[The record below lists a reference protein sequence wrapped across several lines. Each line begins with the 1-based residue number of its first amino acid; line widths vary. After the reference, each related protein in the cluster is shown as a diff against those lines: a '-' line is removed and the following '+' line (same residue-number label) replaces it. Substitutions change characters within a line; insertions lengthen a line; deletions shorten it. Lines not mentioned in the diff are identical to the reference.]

1 MTYVK
6 KITVLILVVIIF
18 FGNIIAS
25 NIRAS
30 TDSADIG
37 IYADAAVL
45 MEVENGQVLYDKNKH
60 ESKYPASTTKIMTAH
75 LLLQNSSL
83 SEQVEVTE
91 NAFRVRGSTLHL
103 NKGMTLSVRDL
114 LYGIMLRSA
123 NDGSVAAAEHVSGSK
138 ENFVEKMNQK
148 AKEYGAKNTRFE
160 NPHGLTNG
168 YLGHK
173 TTAYDLAM
181 ITRQALKCPEF
192 RRIVNT
198 TEDEIKLKDGTREL
212 YNLNRLLKNY
222 PYANGVKTGYTAM
235 SGHTLV
241 ASATKDDT
249 TLIAVI
255 LGSNTRNALFDSAE
269 DLFDY
274 GFENYEKITLS
285 ERNELV
291 DSINVEEHGIELDVY
306 TDSEVS
312 YMVHT
317 KERLNPLEERNSL
330 KDSLSL
336 PLEKND
342 KIGKMK
348 FLSQG
353 EEIGATDLIIK
364 EDVERPEAKNTSS
377 ITFVLIAGGV
387 VTGLF
392 VFFKNKKDTKK

>member
-1 MTYVK
+1 MINVK
-6 KITVLILVVIIF
+6 KLTVLILVVMIF
-18 FGNIIAS
+18 FGNAIISTISAS
-25 NIRAS
+25 S
-30 TDSADIG
+30 DSSDID

-45 MEVENGQVLYDKNKH
+45 IEVENGQVLYDKNKH
-60 ESKYPASTTKIMTAH
+60 ESMYPASTTKIMTAH

-123 NDGSVAAAEHVSGSK
+123 NDGAIAAAEHVSGSK
-138 ENFVEKMNQK
+138 ESFVEKMNQK
-148 AKEYGAKNTRFE
+148 AKEYGAKNTGFQ

-168 YLGHK
+168 YPDHN

-212 YNLNRLLKNY
+212 YNPNRLLKNY
-222 PYANGVKTGYTAM
+222 QYANGVKTGYTAM

-241 ASATKDDT
+241 ASATKDDI
-249 TLIAVI
+249 TLVAVI
-255 LGSNTRNALFDSAE
+255 LGSDTRNALFNSAE
-269 DLFDY
+269 NLFDY
-274 GFENYEKITLS
+274 VFENYEKIMVS
-285 ERNELV
+285 EKNELV
-291 DSINVEEHGIELDVY
+291 DSINIEEHDIELDVY

-312 YMVHT
+312 YMVNT
-317 KERLNPLEERNSL
+317 KEQSNPIEERNSL

-342 KIGKMK
+342 KIGEMM
-348 FLSQG
+348 FFSQG
-353 EEIGATDLIIK
+353 EEIGATNLIIK
-364 EDVERPEAKNTSS
+364 EDVERPEAKNTSA

-387 VTGLF
+387 VTGFF
-392 VFFKNKKDTKK
+392 VFFKNKKDK